1 LWEVFAVARRRTY
14 PFAGRF
20 RREKS
25 MLQAQGYQRGQLD
38 GGSEQALRPQYF
50 YEVLKRRAFYFAIPF
65 VLVLTVGSFVAA
77 VWPARYLAQG
87 TILVQSQEIPSDL
100 VRPTIAAL
108 ANDRIKII
116 EQRVMTRDNLLAIA
130 KKYQLASGWMERV
143 SGTEIVDLIRK
154 RTIIKPSEQKLES
167 RKKEA
172 IAFTIGFEY
181 ERPDIATKVA
191 NEFVTMLLAEDV
203 RSRTEFAAQTTR
215 FLAQEVA
222 RLEGRLSTVDTQIA
236 AIKKTKGDSSDLDSS
251 KQLAA
256 LKNELSIKSA
266 TFSNSHPE
274 IMALKRRIA
283 AMEKS
288 TSDTSGQNGANLDTL
303 ETQKVTIVEEL
314 NKATQKLS
322 AARLGE
328 NLEKG
333 QHSERLEV
341 IEQPTTPQKP
351 VSPNRPKLFAAVF
364 ALALMAGGAMVFAA
378 EMLNQSIRRTA
389 DLYSLIDR
397 QMVVAIPYIATRA
410 ETKRR
415 ARKTNGTY
423 GLIAAAALA
432 GIVLLFFILPP
443 IDLLLDKVIALFNL

>member
-1 LWEVFAVARRRTY
+1 
-14 PFAGRF
+14 
-20 RREKS
+20 
-25 MLQAQGYQRGQLD
+25 MLQTQGYQRGQLE
-38 GGSEQALRPQYF
+38 GGSEQALRLDYL
-50 YEVLKRRAFYFAIPF
+50 YDVLKRRALYFALPF
-65 VLVLTVGSFVAA
+65 ILVLTVGSFVTF

-130 KKYQLASGWMERV
+130 KKYRLTSGWLEKV
-143 SGTEIVDLIRK
+143 SGTEIVDFIRK
-154 RTIIKPSEQKLES
+154 RTIIKPSEQKLET

-172 IAFTIGFEY
+172 IAFSIGFEY

-191 NEFVTMLLAEDV
+191 NEFVTMLLGEDV

-215 FLAQEVA
+215 FLAEEVT
-222 RLEGRLSTVDTQIA
+222 RLEGRLASIDAQIA
-236 AIKKTKGDSSDLDSS
+236 AIKKARGTDPSDADAQKTLS
-251 KQLAA
+251 A
-256 LKNELSIKSA
+256 LKTELSIKSA
-266 TFSNSHPE
+266 TFSSSHPE
-274 IMALKRRIA
+274 IMALKRKVA

-288 TSDTSGQNGANLDTL
+288 APDTGGQNGGANLDTL
-303 ETQKVTIVEEL
+303 ETQKVTVVEEL

-351 VSPNRPKLFAAVF
+351 VSPNRPKIFAAVF

-378 EMLNQSIRRTA
+378 EMLNQSIRRSA
-389 DLYSLIDR
+389 DLFALIDR
-397 QMVVAIPYIATRA
+397 QMVVTIPYIATRA

-415 ARKTNGTY
+415 TRKTKGTF
-423 GLIAAAALA
+423 GLIAVAALA
-432 GIVLLFFILPP
+432 GIVLLFYILPP
-443 IDLLLDKVIALFNL
+443 IDLLFDKVIALFNL